1 MSLESNPLTILGHVL
16 DNQGIKPV
24 PEGTQV
30 IKNYP
35 LPDSLRKLRRSL
47 QTINFYRPFIPK
59 RADITKPLTDLL
71 RGRAKSLIMAPQA
84 FEQLKNAL
92 STEALFARRKFDA
105 ASEVMID
112 ASDVAIGAV
121 LQRRVNQQRQHL
133 AFISKS

>member
-1 MSLESNPLTILGHVL
+1 
-16 DNQGIKPV
+16 
-24 PEGTQV
+24 
-30 IKNYP
+30 
-35 LPDSLRKLRRSL
+35 
-47 QTINFYRPFIPK
+47 
-59 RADITKPLTDLL
+59 
-71 RGRAKSLIMAPQA
+71 MAPQA

-105 ASEVMID
+105 PSKVMID